1 MGAAREHVE
10 RGLELWNN
18 GEFDE
23 LLKQWAPDGV
33 EVTPLGALTGTKAI
47 GDNYRRQRAGYP
59 DLHIEALSW
68 VEVGDTVVLEGELT
82 GTHSALATLADG
94 SQLPPTGQRL
104 TFRLASVFQ
113 VQDDKTVTVRTYYDQ
128 LPMMMQ
134 FGLVAPT
141 RQP

>member
-10 RGLELWNN
+10 RGIELWNN
-18 GEFDE
+18 AEFEE

-33 EVTPLGALTGTKAI
+33 EVNPVGTLTGTKAI
-47 GDNYRRQRAGYP
+47 GDNYRRLRAGYP
-59 DLHIEALSW
+59 DLHIETLNWA
-68 VEVGDTVVLEGELT
+68 EVGDTVVVEGELT
-82 GTHSALATLADG
+82 GTHRALLTLTDG
-94 SQLPPTGQRL
+94 SQLPPTGQRI

-113 VQDDKTVTVRTYYDQ
+113 LRDGKTVTLRTYYDQ

-134 FGLVAPT
+134 LGLVAPT